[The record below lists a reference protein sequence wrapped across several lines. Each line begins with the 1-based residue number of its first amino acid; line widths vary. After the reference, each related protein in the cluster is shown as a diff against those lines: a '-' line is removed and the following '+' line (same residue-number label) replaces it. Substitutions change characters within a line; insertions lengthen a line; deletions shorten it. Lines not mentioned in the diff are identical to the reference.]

1 MNLTLNFGNQNSVGY
16 YTKNI
21 QKGGKISFAIEFV
34 YYVYI
39 FINDYN
45 ILAIMM
51 MMDDDIKEKQYQQE
65 QRLFTFIIAYVVLIY
80 IVISV
85 S

>member
-1 MNLTLNFGNQNSVGY
+1 MEIRIQLGIILKTYKREEKSLLQLNLF
-16 YTKNI
+16 I
-21 QKGGKISFAIEFV
+21 I
-34 YYVYI
+34 YI

>member
-1 MNLTLNFGNQNSVGY
+1 
-16 YTKNI
+16 
-21 QKGGKISFAIEFV
+21 
-34 YYVYI
+34 
-39 FINDYN
+39 
-45 ILAIMM
+45 M

-80 IVISV
+80 IVISI

>member
-1 MNLTLNFGNQNSVGY
+1 MGIILKTYKREEKSLLQLNLF
-16 YTKNI
+16 I
-21 QKGGKISFAIEFV
+21 I
-34 YYVYI
+34 YI

-80 IVISV
+80 IVISI

>member
-1 MNLTLNFGNQNSVGY
+1 LEIRIQLGIILKTYKREEKSLLQLNLF
-16 YTKNI
+16 I
-21 QKGGKISFAIEFV
+21 I
-34 YYVYI
+34 YI

-51 MMDDDIKEKQYQQE
+51 MMDDDDIKEKQYQQE

-80 IVISV
+80 IVISI

>member
-16 YTKNI
+16 YTKTYKREEKSLLQLNLFI
-21 QKGGKISFAIEFV
+21 I
-34 YYVYI
+34 YI

-80 IVISV
+80 IVISI

>member
-1 MNLTLNFGNQNSVGY
+1 MEIRIQLGIILKTNKREEKSLLQLNLF
-16 YTKNI
+16 I
-21 QKGGKISFAIEFV
+21 I
-34 YYVYI
+34 YI

-80 IVISV
+80 IVISI

>member
-1 MNLTLNFGNQNSVGY
+1 MEIRIQLGIILKTYKREEKSLLQLNLF
-16 YTKNI
+16 I
-21 QKGGKISFAIEFV
+21 I
-34 YYVYI
+34 YI

-80 IVISV
+80 IVISI

>member
-1 MNLTLNFGNQNSVGY
+1 MEIRIQLGIILKTYKREGKSLLQLNLF
-16 YTKNI
+16 I
-21 QKGGKISFAIEFV
+21 I
-34 YYVYI
+34 YI

-80 IVISV
+80 LVISI

>member
-1 MNLTLNFGNQNSVGY
+1 LEIRIQLGIILKTYKREEKSLLQLNLF
-16 YTKNI
+16 I
-21 QKGGKISFAIEFV
+21 I
-34 YYVYI
+34 YI

-80 IVISV
+80 IVISI